1 MATAQGMSGIDVR
14 AITCELSAKLPLWID
29 KVYQFETRTL
39 GIRLNGEDHAKYQ
52 LLIEAGRRAHLVKN
66 FPPPPKNPPQFAM
79 LLRKY
84 ISGGKVLAIRQ
95 HGLERILIFD
105 IGKGTLTYRLI
116 IELFDEGNVILT
128 DEAYRIIKP
137 LRHHRFRDR
146 DIVPDAVYTISSTDP
161 TGSPEALAAT
171 LSGDDRDLVRALAI
185 AGMLGGTYAEYVCLT
200 AGIDKTTPA
209 SKADPGPVFD
219 AIRSLFDGVQNAGH
233 PVISATSC
241 EPVVIA
247 GESKSIPDDKNR
259 FSGFSEALE
268 TFYPMT
274 RAEKVR
280 ITSKPKLSEEERIHR
295 YQETAIK
302 KFDDKIKKTEEI
314 VAAIYENY
322 PFISQ
327 VISSLDAA
335 SKRLSWQEIERHLRD
350 TSSADAKHIV
360 AFHPEEASVELDIG
374 KKVKIFVHES
384 VEQNAGRYYAVIKK
398 FKKKK
403 EGALAAMKNIRQK
416 KKIIRHDIVPMK
428 KLWYHRFRWFVTS
441 DGTVVLG
448 GRDASQNEELVKKY
462 MAGGDLFVH
471 ADIHGASV
479 VIVKGRTEKMDEVAQ
494 FAASYSGAW
503 RSGHFSADV
512 YSAQP
517 GQVSKTPQAGEFV
530 ARGSFIVRGE
540 RTYYRNIPLAVGIGL
555 VLEPQAAVI
564 GGPPGVVKSRT
575 KRFAEL
581 KPGQYEP
588 NDVAKKVLRL
598 LRQKITPDEEKLL
611 KGVLNTET
619 VAAFVPPGGSDILE
633 TP

>member
-14 AITCELSAKLPLWID
+14 AVTHELSSKLPLWID

-39 GIRLNGEDHAKYQ
+39 GIRLNGESHAKYL

-95 HGLERILIFD
+95 HGLERVLIFD
-105 IGKGTLTYRLI
+105 IGKGDLTYRII

-137 LRHHRFRDR
+137 LRHHRFKDR
-146 DIVPDAVYTISSTDP
+146 DVVPDAIYTMSGTDP
-161 TGSPEALAAT
+161 TGSPENLTAT
-171 LSGDDRDLVRALAI
+171 LAGDDRDLVRALAI
-185 AGMLGGTYAEYVCLT
+185 AGMLGGTYAEYVCRT
-200 AGIDKTTPA
+200 AGIEKSTPA
-209 SKADPGPVFD
+209 QKADPGRVFT
-219 AIRSLFDGVQNAGH
+219 AIQALFDMVQHAGQ
-233 PVISATSC
+233 PVVSATSC
-241 EPVVIA
+241 EPVVLAA
-247 GESKSIPDDKNR
+247 GSGSTPDDKNR

-274 RAEKVR
+274 KAEKVR
-280 ITSKPKLSEEERIHR
+280 VTSKPKLSEAERIHK
-295 YQETAIK
+295 YQESAIK
-302 KFDDKIKKTEEI
+302 KFDEKIKKTEEI

-322 PFISQ
+322 QFVAQ

-335 SKRLSWQEIERHLRD
+335 SKRLSWQEIEHHLRD
-350 TSSADAKHIV
+350 TSTADAKRIV
-360 AFHPEEASVELDIG
+360 TFYPDEAAVEVDMG

-384 VEQNAGRYYAVIKK
+384 VEQNAGRYYDVIKK

-403 EGALAAMKNIRQK
+403 EGALLAMKTIRPK
-416 KKIIRHDIVPMK
+416 KKSIRHDIVPMK

-441 DGTVVLG
+441 DGVVVLG

-462 MAGGDLFVH
+462 MTGGDLFVH
-471 ADIHGASV
+471 ADVHGASV
-479 VIVKGRTEKMDEVAQ
+479 VIVKGTTEKMDEVAQ

-517 GQVSKTPQAGEFV
+517 NQVSKTPESGEFV
-530 ARGSFIVRGE
+530 TRGSFIVRGE
-540 RTYYRNIPLAVGIGL
+540 RTYYRDVPLAVGIGL

-564 GGPPGVVKSRT
+564 GGPPAVIRSRT
-575 KRFAEL
+575 KAFAEL

-588 NDVAKKVLRL
+588 NDVAKKVLRQ
-598 LRQKITPDEEKLL
+598 LRQDISPDEEKLL
-611 KGVLNTET
+611 KGILNTDT
-619 VAAFVPPGGSDILE
+619 VAAFVPPGGSDISG